1 MSIST
6 TERTNHSYREIP
18 SYVKIIV
25 LAQAATILSLTV
37 VMYQVYLNDNY
48 FQQYVISLFTS
59 NIIADATLSI
69 VTASV
74 FALGTFTL
82 LGEMGTTRKLGKE
95 WRLLSEQ
102 ARAPPMPSLPVLQV
116 VERSS
121 KPRSTSRRPRQRR
134 PRVDTDKLYDS
145 IRYFA
150 QSHRQA

>member
-1 MSIST
+1 VSIST
-6 TERTNHSYREIP
+6 TKRSDHSYKQIP
-18 SYVKIIV
+18 VYVKIIV

-37 VMYQVYLNDNY
+37 AMYQVYLNDNY

-74 FALGTFTL
+74 FALGTFTV
-82 LGEMGTTRKLGKE
+82 LGEMGTTRKLSRE

-102 ARAPPMPSLPVLQV
+102 VKAPPMPSLAVLEV

-121 KPRSTSRRPRQRR
+121 KPRSTSRRPRQRK
-134 PRVDTDKLYDS
+134 PRVDTDKLYES

-150 QSHRQA
+150 DDHSKV